1 MMGTAGTYDRRVNAA
16 EDCGLNADEDGYEL
30 GDAEK
35 AMPSMQAVERS
46 AAARAHDYEELAA
59 RKRKALSHEQLQRGR
74 SSKGPVQYD
83 LSEAE
88 ATTMFDQLME
98 GFSRWCKRS
107 SKVEKKRGRKKGTK
121 NKCSPEVT
129 KKLGDATLLFT
140 DSKFKK
146 AISILHEIVR
156 IAPNLSKPY
165 YLLGCIYAETGKIGK
180 AINFL
185 MLAAHVSPKDAY
197 LWKKLIGLARE
208 KEDAALARY
217 CILRA
222 MRADPEDTKLKYI
235 CADIYCKLNDYHKA
249 AQIYEQIV
257 KIDPTNVFVRKVA
270 AQLYRNCGHIDKAIT
285 LLEEYANN
293 QSTNMDWSVLD
304 LLISL
309 YLRTNATSEALKQI
323 EKAHLLLGS
332 EQNLPVQLHAKAVI
346 CHASLGDMKHAE
358 VFLQDVHLEPSKDN
372 IDVIKE
378 LASTFEN
385 MEQYEYAV
393 KFYLMIENV
402 AEHDDCGLYVKVAQ
416 CYMVLGER
424 RQAIPYFYKA
434 LEGMKDNI
442 DIRITLSSLLVDDDK
457 TDEAVTLLSPHN
469 ISESQSANIPD
480 QPKPWWCNGEVKM
493 QLAKIYYDKGK
504 LVDFVDTIFL
514 PILETLKIE
523 HYNQKVTPTKR
534 LPGSVPHKRVKL
546 FAEQRPDVLFQG
558 IKPIASPV
566 ELPMA
571 NRAKKLTKQSTKQV
585 PPVPG
590 LLTNLENHQLVLNVC
605 IYQMLLHSFYVL
617 KFALGAGTFL
627 IIVVNKSESTATSCA
642 YCQQLCALRVLLH
655 EEREDFILDCTLLL
669 CRTLASLQRY
679 SEALEIINCA
689 LELGSSG
696 LSVDIREELR
706 SLGAHIAYRAPNPS
720 RGLKYVCYRAKQHPY
735 SLSAW
740 NSFYQ
745 VTSRIEEGY
754 QNKFILQ
761 TREEQTD
768 CVPPIIISGHR
779 FTALSQ
785 HQAAARDYLEAYKLE
800 PKNPLIVLCVG
811 TALINLALGFRLQNK
826 NQCIVHG
833 FAFLYKYLRLC
844 GNSQEALYNIARA
857 YHHIGL
863 ITLAAVYYEKV
874 LAIEVKDHPIPKLPY
889 EAGLCTE
896 QDLRPGY
903 CDVQREAAFNL
914 HLIYKKSGAADL
926 SRRILKTYCT
936 V

>member
-1 MMGTAGTYDRRVNAA
+1 MLSSLTGPAMMGTAGTDDRRVNAA

-59 RKRKALSHEQLQRGR
+59 RKRKALSHEQLQRGE

-88 ATTMFDQLME
+88 ATTM
-98 GFSRWCKRS
+98 KR
-107 SKVEKKRGRKKGTK
+107 KGEGRKEQRISAVLKPNYLVVILVARWSLLWTFRRDF
-121 NKCSPEVT
+121 S
-129 KKLGDATLLFT
+129 GDESVHGVFGGDESYADRPTLE
-140 DSKFKK
+140 

-590 LLTNLENHQLVLNVC
+590 LLTNLENHQLVLN
-605 IYQMLLHSFYVL
+605 
-617 KFALGAGTFL
+617 
-627 IIVVNKSESTATSCA
+627 
-642 YCQQLCALRVLLH
+642 
-655 EEREDFILDCTLLL
+655 L

>member
-1 MMGTAGTYDRRVNAA
+1 MLSSLTGPAMMGTAGTDDRRVNAA

-59 RKRKALSHEQLQRGR
+59 RKRKALSHEQLQRGE

-146 AISILHEIVR
+146 RDGAFSG
-156 IAPNLSKPY
+156 LSGGTLVEMRVY
-165 YLLGCIYAETGKIGK
+165 MG
-180 AINFL
+180 FL
-185 MLAAHVSPKDAY
+185 VEMRATQIDRH
-197 LWKKLIGLARE
+197 WRE

-270 AQLYRNCGHIDKAIT
+270 AQ
-285 LLEEYANN
+285 
-293 QSTNMDWSVLD
+293 
-304 LLISL
+304 
-309 YLRTNATSEALKQI
+309 
-323 EKAHLLLGS
+323 
-332 EQNLPVQLHAKAVI
+332 
-346 CHASLGDMKHAE
+346 

-402 AEHDDCGLYVKVAQ
+402 AEHDDCLPPTPFP
-416 CYMVLGER
+416 LL
-424 RQAIPYFYKA
+424 A

-523 HYNQKVTPTKR
+523 HYNQK
-534 LPGSVPHKRVKL
+534 
-546 FAEQRPDVLFQG
+546 
-558 IKPIASPV
+558 
-566 ELPMA
+566 
-571 NRAKKLTKQSTKQV
+571 QSTKQV

-590 LLTNLENHQLVLNVC
+590 LLTNLENHQLVLN
-605 IYQMLLHSFYVL
+605 
-617 KFALGAGTFL
+617 
-627 IIVVNKSESTATSCA
+627 
-642 YCQQLCALRVLLH
+642 
-655 EEREDFILDCTLLL
+655 
-669 CRTLASLQRY
+669 RY

-689 LELGSSG
+689 LELAVVDSLLTSERNSDPWVLNRGRISEQIHSS
-696 LSVDIREELR
+696 DKRR
-706 SLGAHIAYRAPNPS
+706 
-720 RGLKYVCYRAKQHPY
+720 
-735 SLSAW
+735 
-740 NSFYQ
+740 
-745 VTSRIEEGY
+745 
-754 QNKFILQ
+754 
-761 TREEQTD
+761 TD
-768 CVPPIIISGHR
+768 
-779 FTALSQ
+779 
-785 HQAAARDYLEAYKLE
+785 
-800 PKNPLIVLCVG
+800 
-811 TALINLALGFRLQNK
+811 
-826 NQCIVHG
+826 
-833 FAFLYKYLRLC
+833 
-844 GNSQEALYNIARA
+844 
-857 YHHIGL
+857 
-863 ITLAAVYYEKV
+863 
-874 LAIEVKDHPIPKLPY
+874 
-889 EAGLCTE
+889 
-896 QDLRPGY
+896 
-903 CDVQREAAFNL
+903 
-914 HLIYKKSGAADL
+914 
-926 SRRILKTYCT
+926 
-936 V
+936 